1 MAQTRTREVVT
12 ADLLAEGRDAL
23 LAGDK
28 PRAQALFKAVLRTEP
43 EHVEA
48 WLWLGGAHSEQAEI
62 ERCLRRALELDP
74 DNQQALD
81 GLAWLASR
89 QPSQPSAP
97 RAATLP
103 EPASAPRIRPRKDFP
118 APRPAPTPALAPAEV
133 GLRRDSSALVEAAV
147 HVMGVGALLGLLRL
161 AGSLRPATLLL
172 LRSPARPLG
181 LAPAITIAVVA
192 ALLHALVLLL
202 VWALLSRNVSRA
214 RNDRRGD
221 HFDSLLR
228 TAEIFAPGYLA
239 SVALV
244 VTFGAMAWSE
254 RRWMPAAL
262 LIWLILVASAA
273 LVGRR
278 GRQLFAALRLPITR
292 RAVNIGRIV
301 VPALLLAIAG
311 FGLAGSVVRAMLAA
325 L

>member
-89 QPSQPSAP
+89 QPSQPSTP

-103 EPASAPRIRPRKDFP
+103 APASAPRIRPRKDFHT
-118 APRPAPTPALAPAEV
+118 PRAAPTPALAEV

-172 LRSPARPLG
+172 LRSPGRPLG
-181 LAPAITIAVVA
+181 IAPAIAIAVVA

-228 TAEIFAPGYLA
+228 TAEIFATGYLA

-262 LIWLILVASAA
+262 LVWLILLVSAA

-278 GRQLFAALRLPITR
+278 GRQLFGSLRLPITR

>member
-89 QPSQPSAP
+89 QPSQPSTP

-103 EPASAPRIRPRKDFP
+103 APASAPRIRPRKDFP
-118 APRPAPTPALAPAEV
+118 TPRAAPTPALAEV

-172 LRSPARPLG
+172 LRSPGRPLG
-181 LAPAITIAVVA
+181 IAPAIAIAVVA

-262 LIWLILVASAA
+262 LIWLILLVSAA
-273 LVGRR
+273 LVGWR
-278 GRQLFAALRLPITR
+278 GRQLFGSLRLPITR
-292 RAVNIGRIV
+292 RAVNVGRIV